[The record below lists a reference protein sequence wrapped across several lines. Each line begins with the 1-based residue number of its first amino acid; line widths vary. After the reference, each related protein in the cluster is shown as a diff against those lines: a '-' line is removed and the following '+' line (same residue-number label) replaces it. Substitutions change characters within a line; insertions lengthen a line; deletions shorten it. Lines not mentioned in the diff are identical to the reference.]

1 MIQHIPDIAI
11 HRVSSGP
18 ILIHLD
24 PCMNLQRYAYKS
36 VVSLRFTKPV
46 ILQEVASLEIL
57 GDNSLYYKTRSEVTL
72 MCGGMEF
79 SLYPLDHHVC
89 NFMLSSCE
97 Y

>member
-1 MIQHIPDIAI
+1 MYE
-11 HRVSSGP
+11 
-18 ILIHLD
+18 
-24 PCMNLQRYAYKS
+24 NKS
-36 VVSLRFTKPV
+36 AVSLRFAKPV

-57 GDNSLYYKTRSEVTL
+57 RDHSLYYKTRSEVTL

-97 Y
+97 YEHIVLYLS